1 MPLLNAIATPY
12 AEALL
17 QVAESR
23 QETDTVAQ

>member
-1 MPLLNAIATPY
+1 MPVLNTIATPY

-23 QETDTVAQ
+23 KETDTV